1 MTGVSRWVTAA
12 LLVVAAVLGGLLVMR
27 RAAPGVSAGEALDQ
41 PKALSALALVD
52 DRGRATTLAASD
64 GRVRLVFYGF
74 VRCPDVCP
82 ATLATLKTMY
92 AALSAEQRSRVQVQ
106 FVTVD
111 PGHDTPGVV
120 REYLDRFDPAFTGL
134 TGKAETIDAAARE
147 MFVANVAPMPA
158 EDHSAHMTTPQSGK
172 TSSGAANA
180 EAVGAG
186 AAVAARIHG
195 DQVSVVDGQ
204 GRFVRVYGNLDVVGG
219 DLERDLPGLIRLY
232 AKS

>member
-27 RAAPGVSAGEALDQ
+27 RAAPGVTAGEALDA
-41 PKALSALALVD
+41 PKALPALALVN
-52 DRGRATTLAASD
+52 DRGQATTLAASD
-64 GRVRLVFYGF
+64 GRMRLVFYGF

-82 ATLATLKTMY
+82 ATLASLKNMY
-92 AALSAEQRSRVQVQ
+92 AALSPEQRSRVQVQ
-106 FVTVD
+106 FITVD
-111 PGHDTPGVV
+111 PGHDTPGVM
-120 REYLDRFDPAFTGL
+120 REYLNRFDPAFTGL
-134 TGKAETIDAAARE
+134 TGKPGTIDAAARE

-158 EDHSAHMTTPQSGK
+158 EDHSAHMDMEQGK

-180 EAVGAG
+180 VQVGA
-186 AAVAARIHG
+186 AASVAARIHG

-219 DLERDLPGLIRLY
+219 DLERDLPGLIRQY
-232 AKS
+232 AGR

>member
-1 MTGVSRWVTAA
+1 MTGVSKWVTAA

-41 PKALSALALVD
+41 PKALPALALVD

-82 ATLATLKTMY
+82 ATLASLKTMY

-158 EDHSAHMTTPQSGK
+158 EDHSAHMNMGQGK
-172 TSSGAANA
+172 TASGASNA
-180 EAVGAG
+180 AQVGA
-186 AAVAARIHG
+186 AASVAARIHG

-219 DLERDLPGLIRLY
+219 ALARDLPGLIRLY